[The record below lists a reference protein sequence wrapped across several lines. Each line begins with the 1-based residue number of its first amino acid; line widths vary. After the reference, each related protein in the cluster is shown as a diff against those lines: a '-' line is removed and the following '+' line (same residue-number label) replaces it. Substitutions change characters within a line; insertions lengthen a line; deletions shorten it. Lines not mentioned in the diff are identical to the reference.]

1 MKRKTLLVKVLAA
14 LTVTAL
20 VPSWCVSAE
29 EMIRDGYV
37 SGQFVPQC

>member
-1 MKRKTLLVKVLAA
+1 MKRRTLRVKVLAA

-29 EMIRDGYV
+29 E
-37 SGQFVPQC
+37 FPQC